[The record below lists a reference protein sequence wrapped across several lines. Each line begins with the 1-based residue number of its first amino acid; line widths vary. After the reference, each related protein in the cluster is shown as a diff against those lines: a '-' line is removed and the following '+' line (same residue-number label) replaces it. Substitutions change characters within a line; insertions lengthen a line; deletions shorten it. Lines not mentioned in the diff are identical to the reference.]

1 MRDRWVTV
9 GEAAKLL
16 GVTRQRVHQLIR
28 KGLLPAVRA
37 ANLPETERQRALQGK
52 RKPKRKDVWLVSLWQ
67 YAAKSRRARRRR
79 P

>member
-1 MRDRWVTV
+1 MRNRWVTV

-28 KGLLPAVRA
+28 EGLLPAVRA
-37 ANLPETERQRALQGK
+37 ADLPETEH
-52 RKPKRKDVWLVSLWQ
+52 KPKRKGVWLVSPWQ
-67 YAAKSRRARRRR
+67 YAAKSRRARRRY